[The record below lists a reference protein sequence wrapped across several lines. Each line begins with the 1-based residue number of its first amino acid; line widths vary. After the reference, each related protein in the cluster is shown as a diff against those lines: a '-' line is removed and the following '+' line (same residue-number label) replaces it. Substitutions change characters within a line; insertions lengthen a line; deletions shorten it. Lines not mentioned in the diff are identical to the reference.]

1 MHLASWGYV
10 VLQYDTPALHI
21 IADTVEASAAAA
33 SFHSDTSR
41 AKMCFRSADYSI
53 KHSAG
58 CR

>member
-10 VLQYDTPALHI
+10 VLQYDTPALHV

-33 SFHSDTSR
+33 SIHSGTSR
-41 AKMCFRSADYSI
+41 ANKCIGFACYST
-53 KHSAG
+53 KHSAE